1 METITIRTIQSA
13 ADYEA
18 ALARVS
24 ELAAQNPPSGSSEAA
39 EITAT
44 LALIKGYEQRQGYTE
59 TIEEWKKSITAL
71 DMIKDRMEEAGLTR
85 KDMEAYLGSP
95 GKVSEILSG
104 RRRLSLTMI
113 KKLHKGLGIPAEIL
127 IQ

>member
-24 ELAAQNPPSGSSEAA
+24 ELAAQNPPSGSPEAA

-71 DMIKDRMEEAGLTR
+71 DMIKGRMGEGGLPR
-85 KDMEAYLGSP
+85 KDMEA
-95 GKVSEILSG
+95 
-104 RRRLSLTMI
+104 
-113 KKLHKGLGIPAEIL
+113 
-127 IQ
+127 

>member
-1 METITIRTIQSA
+1 MDKIRVIKNA

-18 ALARVS
+18 ALARLDELMDLNPAKDS
-24 ELAAQNPPSGSSEAA
+24 AEDYEMGELAAVIAY
-39 EITAT
+39 
-44 LALIKGYEQRQGYTE
+44 YERRQGYMQE
-59 TIEEWKKSITAL
+59 KEPVTAL
-71 DMIKDRMEEAGLTR
+71 EMIKYRMEEAGLTR